1 MARKDRYDSTEQ
13 EADSSHIKSVV
24 PPVINVEEK
33 KVTDEE
39 VDEFFTI
46 LKRAQEARNWI
57 RGAKKENGRKVMRD
71 VWQPRFAL
79 EDFQMENTGR
89 DDGARRTG
97 VVVEKMLVAP
107 VVPEVTNNVVV
118 PTKLDLNAIPDESM

>member
-13 EADSSHIKSVV
+13 EVDSSHIKSVV

-39 VDEFFTI
+39 VDEFFAI
-46 LKRAQEARNWI
+46 LKRAQEARNLI
-57 RGAKKENGRKVMRD
+57 RGAKKDNGRKVMRD

-79 EDFQMENTGR
+79 EDFQMENTAR

-97 VVVEKMLVAP
+97 AVAEKMFVAP
-107 VVPEVTNNVVV
+107 VVPEVTNNVAV